1 MGHMSHTQ
9 SNGAVQIIINN
20 YLIGCVE
27 VFLLISDA
35 ELLGTGVILKM
46 PSTLSALR
54 QSSLST
60 LLVSHQSLH
69 LEG

>member
-1 MGHMSHTQ
+1 MGYISLAQ

-20 YLIGCVE
+20 YPIGCVE
-27 VFLLISDA
+27 VFLLISGA
-35 ELLGTGVILKM
+35 ELLGTGVILRM

-54 QSSLST
+54 RSSLST